1 MLLHTVTVKV
11 DEELK
16 RKMNTIKINWSHYV
30 RAAIQ
35 HRIAMEER
43 RNAAERLLENLKA
56 RKPVPR
62 TPKGF
67 INKTIR
73 ETREAR

>member
-16 RKMNTIKINWSHYV
+16 RKMNAVKVNWSHYV
-30 RAAIQ
+30 RTAIQ
-35 HRIAMEER
+35 HRIEMEER

-56 RKPVPR
+56 RNPVLR
-62 TPKGF
+62 APKGF